1 MFAEHSYA
9 NWFSNFDTREF
20 RRDVLFVSTFYR
32 HFDTIYFKKFI
43 FAPELNKISN
53 IILQTLLNSNSYDI
67 VFFFF
72 SNSIKLLIIK
82 MLEQHLF
89 VSPIILPLKLIAII
103 ITFRTMNHR
112 SNFIKFSPSPMK
124 FFSSPSSRL
133 LAFESA
139 TRATFNSIAIASFSL
154 TIDHRHSNSIP
165 TIQSTGPF
173 SLSLSLPQWNRRKR
187 KGETDITQTRKWPLK

>member
-1 MFAEHSYA
+1 MQTGFRTLIHESFDEMFY
-9 NWFSNFDTREF
+9 
-20 RRDVLFVSTFYR
+20 LCLTFNR

-103 ITFRTMNHR
+103 IITFRTMNHR
-112 SNFIKFSPSPMK
+112 SNLNFPP
-124 FFSSPSSRL
+124 
-133 LAFESA
+133 
-139 TRATFNSIAIASFSL
+139 
-154 TIDHRHSNSIP
+154 HR
-165 TIQSTGPF
+165 
-173 SLSLSLPQWNRRKR
+173 
-187 KGETDITQTRKWPLK
+187 

>member
-1 MFAEHSYA
+1 MQTGFRTLIHESFDEMFY
-9 NWFSNFDTREF
+9 
-20 RRDVLFVSTFYR
+20 LCLTFNR

-139 TRATFNSIAIASFSL
+139 TRATFNSITIASFSL

-173 SLSLSLPQWNRRKR
+173 SLSLPPWNRRKR